1 METFE
6 QSGAKLYKFTRGPST
21 FIANIENGARLMNW
35 AVSFADGAVRDVI
48 YWPENGPVGGGEDFG
63 EVRGGI
69 PVLFPFAGASFAD
82 GEKGFWKTPD
92 NELLPMRMHGYAKGG
107 QFKVEMASDIG
118 FTALFMPGEDCAKA
132 YPYKYEFRVTY
143 TTSFCWR

>member
-82 GEKGFWKTPD
+82 GEKAFGKLRITNCCQCECTVMQKAGSLRWKW
-92 NELLPMRMHGYAKGG
+92 LP
-107 QFKVEMASDIG
+107 I
-118 FTALFMPGEDCAKA
+118 
-132 YPYKYEFRVTY
+132 
-143 TTSFCWR
+143 